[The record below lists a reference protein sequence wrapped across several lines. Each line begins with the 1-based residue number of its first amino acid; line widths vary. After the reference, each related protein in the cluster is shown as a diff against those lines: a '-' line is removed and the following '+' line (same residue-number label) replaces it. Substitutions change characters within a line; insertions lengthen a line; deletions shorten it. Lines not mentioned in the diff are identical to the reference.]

1 MTAKAIS
8 HFQADHILTRFV
20 FPPLLSQRLI
30 AWVCCLCA
38 IGTAAKAYA
47 NNDPTFTVSAP
58 ENIEINKQFRLTFIV
73 SFPEKPATVE
83 IQNLA
88 VPELK
93 GFKVLLGPTKSSATN
108 VEKVDGEINRK
119 YQESYTYVLQAL
131 QVGRCSIPSASIVV
145 NGHQLHSQQLAVNV
159 VPDGK
164 LPPSS
169 DPQPKPDV
177 FMTMNVSER
186 SPRINEPVVLEC
198 KLYTTSL
205 ADSLAN
211 MEQLISSDDFK
222 IEPIDL
228 RGSAWQIEHRNGK
241 NYQVAVFRKLLL
253 YPLRAGELRIGDLY
267 MDVYIRRYNLSSDPF
282 EAFFEDGNH
291 QFVKQRVNCQGITL
305 HAHE

>member
-1 MTAKAIS
+1 MDKLSVHAKKT
-8 HFQADHILTRFV
+8 F
-20 FPPLLSQRLI
+20 LSQRLI

-93 GFKVLLGPTKSSATN
+93 GLKVLLGPTKSSATN

-164 LPPSS
+164 LP
-169 DPQPKPDV
+169 
-177 FMTMNVSER
+177 
-186 SPRINEPVVLEC
+186 L
-198 KLYTTSL
+198 SL
-205 ADSLAN
+205 
-211 MEQLISSDDFK
+211 IH
-222 IEPIDL
+222 I
-228 RGSAWQIEHRNGK
+228 
-241 NYQVAVFRKLLL
+241 
-253 YPLRAGELRIGDLY
+253 
-267 MDVYIRRYNLSSDPF
+267 
-282 EAFFEDGNH
+282 
-291 QFVKQRVNCQGITL
+291 
-305 HAHE
+305 